1 MVGGSLLCLIEL
13 DVRLCSGKELAHLG
27 DVVLQEVLVQRVSD
41 MQSTNECK
49 CRYLLITVEDLDK
62 MVLEEFDVRLEAVSR
77 PHPDGEK
84 VLTTPLG
91 FMVSGILCE
100 EGLGDLQEVVERAQ
114 WRRVEPL

>member
-1 MVGGSLLCLIEL
+1 MVGGSLYCLLEL
-13 DVRLCSGKELAHLG
+13 DVQLRSGKSLAHFEG
-27 DVVLQEVLVQRVSD
+27 VFQEVLVQRVSD

-49 CRYLLITVEDLDK
+49 CRYLLITVEDLGK
-62 MVLEEFDVRLEAVSR
+62 MVLEEVDVRLESVSR